1 MLQTWEQL
9 YSKMKRVYKKIPNP
23 GREEFTGRMRFGY
36 LESLELPDKNFK
48 KIRKSR
54 NYI

>member
-36 LESLELPDKNFK
+36 LESLELPNKNFK
-48 KIRKSR
+48 KHNKKV
-54 NYI
+54 